1 METYEGRKCSICG
14 SQISDDNPDGIGFG
28 CRANVVQPAR
38 KDTFYQFNALKFWVM
53 KVERYKTV
61 FVELFKDT
69 KFRSDF
75 RKNFFESISKAERIS
90 KKQLAIIEDWIMQ
103 KDFNRYEE
111 INGAVKE
118 DFRFLWN
125 GWTEQSN
132 EEKEYFQERIQFHA
146 KQYLSK
152 RGKIQQEA

>member
-1 METYEGRKCSICG
+1 
-14 SQISDDNPDGIGFG
+14 
-28 CRANVVQPAR
+28 
-38 KDTFYQFNALKFWVM
+38 
-53 KVERYKTV
+53 
-61 FVELFKDT
+61 
-69 KFRSDF
+69 
-75 RKNFFESISKAERIS
+75 
-90 KKQLAIIEDWIMQ
+90 MQ

-111 INGAVKE
+111 INEAVKE